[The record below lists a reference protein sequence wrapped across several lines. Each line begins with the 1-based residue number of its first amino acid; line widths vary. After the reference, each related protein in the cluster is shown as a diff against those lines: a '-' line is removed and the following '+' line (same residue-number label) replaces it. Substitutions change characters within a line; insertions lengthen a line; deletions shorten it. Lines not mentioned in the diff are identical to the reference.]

1 MKRHTLARKGL
12 TLIELVIVILIIGFL
27 MVFLGSAIRNLIVP
41 STEDISIKLTEAF
54 RFGGEKAQLLN
65 QTTLFRYDFEK
76 SEYQFFLLKREE
88 GGLEEEPILKK
99 VKLPFYGKIL
109 KARDATGQLVSEG
122 SLSILF
128 RPQGITTDTFLY
140 IGSDTE
146 IKKTIQLFR
155 YAGKMMIHP
164 GEYIPEDSKL
174 EKVTYGLD
182 DRDEQNE
189 ILQKK
194 K

>member
-1 MKRHTLARKGL
+1 MA
-12 TLIELVIVILIIGFL
+12 
-27 MVFLGSAIRNLIVP
+27 FLGSAIRNLVVP

-54 RFGGEKAQLLN
+54 RFGSEKAQLLN
-65 QTTLFRYDFEK
+65 QTTLFRYDFET

-88 GGLEEEPILKK
+88 GGIEEEPILKK

-109 KARDATGQLVSEG
+109 KSRDAGGQSTSEG
-122 SLSILF
+122 TLKVLF
-128 RPQGITTDTFLY
+128 RPQGITTDVLLY

-155 YAGKMMIHP
+155 YAGKIMIHK
-164 GEYIPEDSKL
+164 GEFIPEESKL
-174 EKVTYGLD
+174 EKISYGLD

-189 ILQKK
+189 ALQKK